1 MVKKSAEKGT
11 QKIMQSHVQIF
22 VRERKKRMHTERE
35 RERVKYTFKNTSE
48 KNLSRE

>member
-22 VRERKKRMHTERE
+22 VRERKKRMHTHTERE
-35 RERVKYTFKNTSE
+35 RE
-48 KNLSRE
+48 LSILLRTPPKRI